1 MKAVVYTY
9 TAKPNVL
16 SRHRQ
21 RAECVDA
28 AESAGH
34 EVIAWLH
41 DEAGN
46 RTNLDRLCTG
56 FKRGRFEAVFIHDW
70 SRLGRSRDC

>member
-56 FKRGRFEAVFIHDW
+56 FNLDPPMVMGARAGSVDE
-70 SRLGRSRDC
+70 